1 MFRGLLLPLG
11 VFGQNGQDIVRVDAF
26 DIPIS
31 ELVIELGQIQPVI
44 FDRIFSPSLPFDT
57 Q

>member
-1 MFRGLLLPLG
+1 LFLSFGVLG
-11 VFGQNGQDIVRVDAF
+11 QKGQDIVRGDAS
-26 DIPIS
+26 DIPIP
-31 ELVIELGQIQPVI
+31 EPVTELGQIQPVI

>member
-44 FDRIFSPSLPFDT
+44 LDRIFSPSLPFDT